1 MMFIALVYIAEKRAP
16 DPDVVPP
23 LTEEEKIV
31 VEAVLRS
38 NLNLMEG
45 EE

>member
-1 MMFIALVYIAEKRAP
+1 
-16 DPDVVPP
+16 
-23 LTEEEKIV
+23 LTEEEKSV
-31 VEAVLRS
+31 VEAVLRT